1 MAMAHLPLSDEDLT
15 LRFRWHWSE
24 HGIYVGV
31 CGLIG
36 LLVSALYVY
45 PTSSQKRFDPTFFS
59 FIQTRYVAPADEPP
73 EKEDPFRDPRVIHA
87 RAIY

>member
-1 MAMAHLPLSDEDLT
+1 
-15 LRFRWHWSE
+15 
-24 HGIYVGV
+24 
-31 CGLIG
+31 
-36 LLVSALYVY
+36 VSALYVY